1 MSNQMNTANNAKTT
15 KIEVP
20 ILARVEG
27 EGALDLEIN
36 NNEITKCHVRIYEPP
51 RYFEKFLEGREP
63 NEIIDAV
70 ARICGICPMAYQMS
84 VVTLMEKAFEVEVTP
99 WVHAMRRVMYLGEW
113 IESHY
118 LHTHILA
125 APDFLKYHSAIEMAK
140 DFPNEVKR
148 GVRLQHL
155 GNDIL
160 SLFGGRSVH
169 PGAIKVGGFYR
180 APKPKEIKALIP
192 RLQEALKDA
201 KDVVMWFAQL
211 PYPDVCFDEV
221 LQVALTDV
229 SGQYPVIAEHVVT
242 NRGECFP
249 IEEWDE
255 HFYEFH
261 APQSTALH
269 STRDGQPYLTTPL
282 TRLNLNFDKLPKE
295 VQALANST
303 GISFPSNNIFHS
315 ILARSI
321 ECYYAIGEILR
332 LFEAY
337 EYPDKPYVDVSF
349 KAGKAW
355 GATEAPRGIQIDYF
369 EFDDKGCATKIRIT
383 PPTAQNLACME
394 ADLKQSLTKFGLDKS
409 DDELR
414 QHAEMVIRNYDPCIS
429 CSAHFLTLNIK
440 RA

>member
-1 MSNQMNTANNAKTT
+1 MSSSQINK

-27 EGALDLEIN
+27 EGALDLEIKDGN
-36 NNEITKCHVRIYEPP
+36 ITKCHVRIYEPP

-84 VVTLMEKAFEVEVTP
+84 VVTLMERAFDVEVTP
-99 WVHAMRRVMYLGEW
+99 WVHSMRRVMYLAEW
-113 IESHY
+113 MESHY

-160 SLFGGRSVH
+160 KLFGGRSVH

-180 APKPKEIKALIP
+180 APKQSEINALIV
-192 RLQEALKDA
+192 RLEEGLVDA
-201 KDVVMWFAQL
+201 ENVVKWFSKL
-211 PYPDVCFDEV
+211 PYPDVEFEG
-221 LQVALTDV
+221 LTQVALSDPTDA
-229 SGQYPVIAEHVVT
+229 YPVITDQVVT
-242 NRGECFP
+242 SRGERFH
-249 IEEWDE
+249 IDQWDE
-255 HFYEFH
+255 YFHEFH

-269 STRDGQPYLTTPL
+269 STKDGKPYLTSPL
-282 TRLNLNFDKLPKE
+282 SRFNLNFEKLPKE
-295 VQALANST
+295 VKLLAEST
-303 GISFPSNNIFHS
+303 GIQFPSNNIFHS

-321 ECYYAIGEILR
+321 ECYYAIFEILR
-332 LFEAY
+332 ILRDY
-337 EYPDKPYVDVSF
+337 QYPDKPYVDVTY

-355 GATEAPRGIQIDYF
+355 GASEAPRGIQIDYF
-369 EFDDKGCATKIRIT
+369 EFDSKGRATKIRIT

-394 ADLKQSLTKFGLDKS
+394 ADLRQSLSKFGLDRS

-440 RA
+440 RS